1 MSRTTLLAGTLLASL
16 LAAPLAQASHAW
28 GNYHWARTGNPFT
41 VPLGN
46 NVDGNWL
53 EFFKTAAADWTSS
66 SVLDT
71 QMVTG
76 GTTAKRCRP
85 TSGRV
90 EVCNSAYGNNGWL
103 GLAQIWASGSHIV
116 QGTTKLNDSYFKTAS
131 YNTPAW
137 RQLVMC
143 QEVGHNFGLGHQDEN
158 FNNENLGSC
167 MDYTRSPD
175 SNQHPNAHDYA
186 QLEAIYSHDDDSTTL
201 AAMPAAMANLELAT
215 RGQWGRL
222 LRSQRGGMV
231 ETYVQDFGHGWRV
244 YTHVFWAV
252 ERGQRPHD

>member
-1 MSRTTLLAGTLLASL
+1 MSRTMFLAGTLLATL
-16 LAAPLAQASHAW
+16 LAAPLAQANHAW
-28 GNYHWARTGNPFT
+28 GNYHWARTANPFT
-41 VPLGN
+41 VPLGD
-46 NVDGNWL
+46 NVDDSWQAHFEG
-53 EFFKTAAADWTSS
+53 ASSDWSKST
-66 SVLDT
+66 VLAT
-71 QMVTG
+71 NIVTG

-90 EVCNSAYGNNGWL
+90 EVCNALYGNNGWL

-116 QGTTKLNDSYFKTAS
+116 QGTTKLNDSYFRTAS
-131 YNTPAW
+131 YNTSAW

-143 QEVGHNFGLGHQDEN
+143 QEIGHNFGLGHQDEN
-158 FNNENLGSC
+158 FNNANLYTC
-167 MDYTRSPD
+167 MDYTNSPAD
-175 SNQHPNAHDYA
+175 NQHPNTHDYEELA
-186 QLEAIYSHDDDSTTL
+186 SIYSHLDASTTL

-215 RGQWGRL
+215 PGQWGRL

-244 YTHVFWAV
+244 YTHVFWAE

>member
-16 LAAPLAQASHAW
+16 LAAPLAQANHAW

-41 VPLGN
+41 VQLGN
-46 NVDGNWL
+46 NVD
-53 EFFKTAAADWTSS
+53 TDWQPHLDGASS
-66 SVLDT
+66 DWSKSTVLAT
-71 QMVTG
+71 KIVTG

-90 EVCNSAYGNNGWL
+90 EVCNALYGNNGWL

-116 QGTTKLNDSYFKTAS
+116 QGTTKLNDSYFRTAS

-143 QEVGHNFGLGHQDEN
+143 QEIGHNFGLGHQDEN
-158 FNNENLGSC
+158 FSNPNLGTC
-167 MDYTRSPD
+167 MDYTNDPSTNL
-175 SNQHPNAHDYA
+175 SPNAHDYDELA
-186 QLEAIYSHDDDSTTL
+186 IIYSHLDASTTL

-215 RGQWGRL
+215 PGQWGRL

-244 YTHVFWAV
+244 YTHVIWAE
-252 ERGQRPHD
+252 ERGHRPHD

>member
-16 LAAPLAQASHAW
+16 LAAPLAQAEHAW

-41 VPLGN
+41 VPLGD
-46 NVDGNWL
+46 NVDDSWQTHL
-53 EFFKTAAADWTSS
+53 EGAMYDWNKST
-66 SVLDT
+66 VLAT
-71 QMVTG
+71 KVVLG

-90 EVCNSAYGNNGWL
+90 EVCNALYGNNGWL

-116 QGTTKLNDSYFKTAS
+116 QGTTKLNDSYFRTAR
-131 YNTPAW
+131 YNTDAW

-158 FNNENLGSC
+158 FANANLNTC
-167 MDYTRSPD
+167 MDYTNSPD
-175 SNQHPNAHDYA
+175 SNQAPNAHDYE
-186 QLEAIYSHDDDSTTL
+186 QLATIYEHTDATTTL

-215 RGQWGRL
+215 PGQWGRL

-244 YTHVFWAV
+244 YTHVIWAE
-252 ERGQRPHD
+252 ERGRRPHD